1 MGWFIGFQK
10 NTDKN
15 FLVYH
20 PRWTPAHGWK
30 WIESCSP
37 HVTFNED
44 VVFGDKQDSIRQQRI
59 TSYWTRADSIF
70 SDISSPARIPKTSP
84 PQGPSTHAH
93 QTPQEFEGE
102 SQPHSL
108 MESMDGQINSPD
120 CQPPIVPPTSP
131 IEELQLDTLQTK
143 VSESYESPA
152 ELSDT
157 DSSIP
162 SSPTISIHSQQ
173 ESEHSGRQDS
183 AQYPEVP
190 DESTDVPQSR
200 DLIHQPE
207 GQKDS
212 SSQEETPYD
221 YVMTGWDSVQ
231 PVAGQKRQH
240 SPEPGMMRTKRGR
253 NVKRTNYYR
262 LHHGMAA
269 SESTDPKTWEEAMT
283 CSEATQWRQAAN
295 EEFSSLKKKGAIKI
309 ISRTD

>member
-1 MGWFIGFQK
+1 
-10 NTDKN
+10 
-15 FLVYH
+15 
-20 PRWTPAHGWK
+20 
-30 WIESCSP
+30 
-37 HVTFNED
+37 
-44 VVFGDKQDSIRQQRI
+44 
-59 TSYWTRADSIF
+59 
-70 SDISSPARIPKTSP
+70 
-84 PQGPSTHAH
+84 
-93 QTPQEFEGE
+93 
-102 SQPHSL
+102 
-108 MESMDGQINSPD
+108 MESMDGQTNSLD

-131 IEELQLDTLQTK
+131 IEELQLDTLQTE

-162 SSPTISIHSQQ
+162 SSPTILIQSQQ

-190 DESTDVPQSR
+190 DESTDMPQSQ

-253 NVKRTNYYR
+253 NVKRTDYYR

-269 SESTDPKTWEEAMT
+269 SELTDPKTWEEAMT

-309 ISRTD
+309 ISRTDLPKGRSPMKCKWVFKKKFLADESVERWKARCTAKGFTQKFGIDYQETFAPTPRPETGRIMLVLAHYLGWHRRQGDVPTAFLNPDLDIDLYMEMP